1 MSIQIKILRT
11 STLIATLAAAP
22 LLLTLAPSAQA
33 ADPDPRAVAL
43 IQAGRAAEALQWL
56 EQASDAGDDLSAEYA
71 GLMYLHGPTL
81 FGAQVPRDRQRAIV
95 HLRRAAEVGSPV
107 AREMLRR
114 LGVEVEDTVV
124 ASIRGC

>member
-1 MSIQIKILRT
+1 MSPQTTIART
-11 STLIATLAAAP
+11 STLIATLALAP
-22 LLLTLAPSAQA
+22 LLLTLAPAAQA

-43 IQAGRAAEALQWL
+43 IQSGRAADALQWL
-56 EQASDAGDDLSAEYA
+56 EQASDSGDDLSAEYA

-95 HLRRAAEVGSPV
+95 HLTRAAEVGSTV

-114 LGVEVEDTVV
+114 LGVPVEDTVV

>member
-1 MSIQIKILRT
+1 MSTQTTIART
-11 STLIATLAAAP
+11 STLIATLALAP
-22 LLLTLAPSAQA
+22 LLLTFAPAAQA

-43 IQAGRAAEALQWL
+43 IQSGRAADALQWL
-56 EQASDAGDDLSAEYA
+56 EQASDSGDDLSAEYA
-71 GLMYLHGPTL
+71 GLMYLHGPSL

-95 HLRRAAEVGSPV
+95 HLTRAAEVGSTV

-114 LGVEVEDTVV
+114 LGVPVGDTVV